1 MGKITVDNGGELKPT
16 QGLTYPRLE
25 VAFDARIMQYKI
37 LRYRDDRTTSTDQV
51 NTPARLE
58 PTARRPG
65 SLKSSTPG
73 SADTRP
79 FVKWGHSGVSELCHP
94 WACSYSDK

>member
-37 LRYRDDRTTSTDQV
+37 LRYRDDRPGQYTLRQRGSSQQRED
-51 NTPARLE
+51 PA
-58 PTARRPG
+58 P
-65 SLKSSTPG
+65 
-73 SADTRP
+73 
-79 FVKWGHSGVSELCHP
+79 
-94 WACSYSDK
+94 

>member
-51 NTPARLE
+51 NTPYASAARANSEKTRLLE
-58 PTARRPG
+58 EFNSRQR
-65 SLKSSTPG
+65 
-73 SADTRP
+73 
-79 FVKWGHSGVSELCHP
+79 GHATVRKMGT
-94 WACSYSDK
+94 